1 MKVLIVDD
9 HPVVRRGVRQI
20 LVDEFDDCQVVEAH
34 NAGQLMQLVSEQEW
48 DIVLLDIS
56 LPDRNGLDVLKDLRV
71 EHPELPVVILSIH
84 PEDQFAVR
92 VLRAGGVGYV
102 TKESASE
109 ELTTA
114 IRMGLK
120 GQRYL
125 SPVLARRLALESLA
139 NYPELP
145 LPVTLSDREIQ
156 VLCLIAEGKTLTE
169 MAESLSLSVKTVSTY
184 RARLMEKVQAEN
196 NADLIHFA
204 IANGY
209 VTR

>member
-34 NAGQLMQLVSEQEW
+34 NARELMQLVSEQEW

-71 EHPELPVVILSIH
+71 EYPELPVVILSIH

-139 NYPELP
+139 NSPEVP

>member
-1 MKVLIVDD
+1 MKVLIADD

-20 LVDEFDDCQVVEAH
+20 LVDEFDNCEVAEARS
-34 NAGQLMQLVSEQEW
+34 AKQLMQLVSEQEW

-71 EHPELPVVILSIH
+71 EYPELPVVILSMH

-139 NYPELP
+139 NHPDLP
-145 LPVTLSDREIQ
+145 LPITLSDRETQ

-184 RARLMEKVQAEN
+184 RARLMEKVKAEN

>member
-1 MKVLIVDD
+1 MKVLIADD

-20 LVDEFDDCQVVEAH
+20 LVDEFDDCEVGEARSA
-34 NAGQLMQLVSEQEW
+34 NQLMQLVSEQEW

-71 EHPELPVVILSIH
+71 EYPELPVVILSMH

-114 IRMGLK
+114 IRLGLK

-139 NYPELP
+139 NHPDLP
-145 LPVTLSDREIQ
+145 LPITLSDRETQ

-184 RARLMEKVQAEN
+184 RARLMEKVKAET

>member
-1 MKVLIVDD
+1 MKVLIADD

-20 LVDEFDDCQVVEAH
+20 LVDEFDDCEVGEARSA
-34 NAGQLMQLVSEQEW
+34 NQLMQLVGEQKW

-71 EHPELPVVILSIH
+71 EYPELPVVILSIH

-139 NYPELP
+139 NHPDLP
-145 LPVTLSDREIQ
+145 LPITLSDRETQ

-184 RARLMEKVQAEN
+184 RARLMEKVKAET

>member
-1 MKVLIVDD
+1 MKVLIADD

-20 LVDEFDDCQVVEAH
+20 LVDEFDNCEVGEARS
-34 NAGQLMQLVSEQEW
+34 AKQLMQLVSEQKW

-71 EHPELPVVILSIH
+71 EYPELPVVILSMH

-139 NYPELP
+139 NHPDLP
-145 LPVTLSDREIQ
+145 LPIALSDRETQ

-184 RARLMEKVQAEN
+184 RARLMEKVKAET

>member
-34 NAGQLMQLVSEQEW
+34 NARELMQLVSEQEW

>member
-34 NAGQLMQLVSEQEW
+34 NARQLMQLVSEQEW

>member
-34 NAGQLMQLVSEQEW
+34 NARQLMQLVSEQEW

-125 SPVLARRLALESLA
+125 SPVLARRLALESLG

>member
-1 MKVLIVDD
+1 
-9 HPVVRRGVRQI
+9 
-20 LVDEFDDCQVVEAH
+20 
-34 NAGQLMQLVSEQEW
+34 
-48 DIVLLDIS
+48 
-56 LPDRNGLDVLKDLRV
+56 
-71 EHPELPVVILSIH
+71 
-84 PEDQFAVR
+84 
-92 VLRAGGVGYV
+92 
-102 TKESASE
+102 
-109 ELTTA
+109 
-114 IRMGLK
+114 MGLK

-139 NYPELP
+139 NPPDLP
-145 LPVTLSDREIQ
+145 LPITLSDRETQ

-184 RARLMEKVQAEN
+184 RARLMEKVKAEN

>member
-1 MKVLIVDD
+1 MKVLIADD

-20 LVDEFDDCQVVEAH
+20 LVDEFDNCEVGEARS
-34 NAGQLMQLVSEQEW
+34 AKQLMQLVSEQKW

-71 EHPELPVVILSIH
+71 EYPELPVVILSMH

-139 NYPELP
+139 NHPDLP
-145 LPVTLSDREIQ
+145 LPITLSDRETQ

-184 RARLMEKVQAEN
+184 RARLMEKVKAGN

>member
-34 NAGQLMQLVSEQEW
+34 NARQLMQLVSEQEW

-71 EHPELPVVILSIH
+71 EHPELPVVILSMH

-114 IRMGLK
+114 IRMGLN

>member
-1 MKVLIVDD
+1 MKVLIADD

-20 LVDEFDDCQVVEAH
+20 LVDEFDNCEVGEARS
-34 NAGQLMQLVSEQEW
+34 AKQLMQLVSEQKW

-71 EHPELPVVILSIH
+71 EYPELPVVILSMH

-139 NYPELP
+139 NHPDLP
-145 LPVTLSDREIQ
+145 LPITLSDRETQ

-184 RARLMEKVQAEN
+184 RSRVMEKMKLASN
-196 NADLIHFA
+196 SDLTYYALKAGLIQ
-204 IANGY
+204 
-209 VTR
+209 